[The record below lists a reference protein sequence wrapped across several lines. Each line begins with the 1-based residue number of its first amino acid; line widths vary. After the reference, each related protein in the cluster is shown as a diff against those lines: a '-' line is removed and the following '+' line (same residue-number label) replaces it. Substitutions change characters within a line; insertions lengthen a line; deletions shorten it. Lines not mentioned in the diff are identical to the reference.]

1 MTGKWKL
8 AAALMAVAALTG
20 SWNVQ
25 AEDTQ
30 LSEVVV
36 TADRQKGEAKVLPG
50 GFEREETS
58 FGLTGEQ
65 DIMKVPYTAQSI
77 SAKSIDMMAA
87 PTGQI
92 GQVLTNVPSIRTGTS
107 LIKTDFSMRGMLA
120 NGSAMYLNNIP
131 GFYIMCIGPVTN
143 TIDRA
148 DVLVGPAATLSGSV
162 QSYNGP
168 DGGQPGSVYLYTK
181 KATGEDFNRITL
193 SNSGYGDWGE
203 QFDISRSHLGSD
215 GSWGLRVYGMHDK
228 GGMSIEGA
236 KREKNNISVDLSHE
250 TEKSKTNFYAGY
262 VDERLNG
269 TERRFS
275 ISKLAR
281 WVPGAPDSSKSYD
294 DPNAMYSDWY
304 GWQTTLNH
312 EQKIKDNLSWFL
324 NAGMN
329 DMTNHRMIYTTAINI
344 DDMGNIILGNSGDVS
359 GVGKVNE
366 ATKIWQQNLQL
377 KNKYAQF
384 GLKGKVNTGTV
395 EHNWVFAVDRSH
407 RVMNFT
413 NGQNT
418 PGLQLAFK
426 NFVYGTPNIYNGIQF
441 KHDDLLSVADNGNA
455 FLYQEMDTSLNFM
468 DTMKIGKWSLLAAWT
483 RRHGNYRGVKD
494 THATTDNQYAPTYGI
509 SYQPNDNISIYGAYS
524 KATTRGLPVTD
535 SGKYENAGSV
545 SEPIKVTQKELGI
558 KYKWNTMYAAISYF
572 DTKQPWY
579 TDVDKGADKLFYLPD
594 GSNHYKGI
602 DFNLTGQVANK
613 WNVFGGF
620 EYLDAKIEGG
630 KYDGCRTNSSAK
642 WSAVLGAEYMPN
654 TDWSVSGRMRY
665 VGTGVINNG
674 RKEELS
680 VPSSTVFDFFAKYKT
695 SWGDVPVTL
704 SAACYNVF
712 NRSYWELQ
720 PGQDTKLLLFSP
732 RSFIVSAS
740 FDF

>member
-269 TERRFS
+269 TERR
-275 ISKLAR
+275 IAIDRKGR
-281 WVPGAPDSSKSYD
+281 WVPKAPDATKSYD
-294 DPNAMYSDWY
+294 DPHAMYSDWY

-312 EQKIKDNLSWFL
+312 EQKINDNLSWFL

-329 DMTNHRMIYTTAINI
+329 DMTNRRMIYSSQISI
-344 DDMGNIILGNSGDVS
+344 DDMGNIKD
-359 GVGKVNE
+359 
-366 ATKIWQQNLQL
+366 TQIWSQYFLL
-377 KNKYAQF
+377 TNKYAQT
-384 GLKGKVNTGTV
+384 GLKWKVNTGAV
-395 EHNWVFAVDRSH
+395 EHNLVFAVDRSH
-407 RVMNFT
+407 RIMYNNNVHKDK
-413 NGQNT
+413 
-418 PGLQLAFK
+418 K
-426 NFVYGTPNIYNGIQF
+426 NQHVSGNIYSGIYF
-441 KHDDLLSVADNGNA
+441 KPSIYEFDNAYSLGKM
-455 FLYQEMDTSLNFM
+455 FMYQEMDTSLNFM
-468 DTMKIGKWSLLAAWT
+468 DTMKVGKWSILAAGT
-483 RRHGNYRGVKD
+483 RRHGNYRGKNAKNKIKD
-494 THATTDNQYAPTYGI
+494 DQFSPTFGV
-509 SYQPNDNISIYGAYS
+509 SYQPNENLSFYGAYA
-524 KATTRGLPVTD
+524 KATTRGTPVFGGYD
-535 SGKYENAGSV
+535 NDGDVLGA
-545 SEPIKVTQKELGI
+545 IKVTQKEVGV
-558 KYKWNTMYAAISYF
+558 KYKWDKMYAAISYF
-572 DTKQPWY
+572 DTTQPEY
-579 TDVDKGADKLFYLPD
+579 QDVKDGDKTFYLLD
-594 GSNHYKGI
+594 GKNYYKGI
-602 DFNLTGQVANK
+602 DFNITGQVSKK
-613 WNVFGGF
+613 WNFFGGF
-620 EYLDAKIEGG
+620 EYLDAKVEGG
-630 KYDGCRTNSSAK
+630 TYDGCKTDSSAK
-642 WSAVLGAEYMPN
+642 WSAVLGLEYMPN
-654 TDWSVSGRMRY
+654 EDWSLSGRMNY
-665 VGTGVINNG
+665 VGKGIIN
-674 RKEELS
+674 RTDKTELE
-680 VPSSTVFDFFAKYKT
+680 VPSSTVFDLFAKHKT
-695 SWGDVPVTL
+695 SWGDTPVTI
-704 SAACYNVF
+704 SAGCYNVF
-712 NRSYWELQ
+712 NRSYWALQ
-720 PGQDTKLLLFSP
+720 PGQGNKLLLSSP